1 MTPSNVTG
9 GKALIKISEKDAPC
23 NEQGRWHLEL
33 MRLEPVV
40 NSPFSLCYSL
50 IKPLRLQNKIFQVS
64 HPSVCGVQ
72 GIMTTQSRI

>member
-40 NSPFSLCYSL
+40 NSPFFTLLFSYQTLETS
-50 IKPLRLQNKIFQVS
+50 K
-64 HPSVCGVQ
+64 
-72 GIMTTQSRI
+72 